1 MGTDAPRDTAR
12 FMKQTA
18 FNNQLRI
25 ASFLFMLF
33 ACFAVTTSGQDIEKL
48 AELVRTGSTEQK
60 RDSLFDLRNL
70 RTAAASRAAV
80 PALSD
85 ADAIVRA
92 TAASSIVFLPET
104 ELAVYLRP
112 LLSDKDAFVRRE
124 AAYSLRND
132 RTGIATSALI
142 KLLLEDS
149 VMEVRTAAAV
159 ALGSGDSSAVE
170 ALTRILAKK
179 PKDDNE
185 FLRRSAARSI
195 GQIAETVRG
204 GRRQNVT
211 PQDFLPE
218 KFKYTALADM
228 PAASAPQFRQA
239 VTVLLKVAANSKET
253 DDTRREAAF
262 ALGGIGDRSAVA
274 FLTANLTNKDTYLA
288 EICREA
294 LLKLPKPE

>member
-1 MGTDAPRDTAR
+1 
-12 FMKQTA
+12 MKQTA
-18 FNNQLRI
+18 FNNKLLV
-25 ASFLFMLF
+25 ASFFFMCF
-33 ACFAVTTSGQDIEKL
+33 ACFAGTTSGQDIEKL

-60 RDSLFDLRNL
+60 RNALFDLRNL

-80 PALSD
+80 PALTD

-104 ELAVYLRP
+104 EVAVYLRP
-112 LLSDKDAFVRRE
+112 LLRDKDAFVRRE

-142 KLLLEDS
+142 KLLLEDG

-195 GQIAETVRG
+195 GQIAELFRG

-218 KFKYTALADM
+218 KYKYAALADM
-228 PAASAPQFRQA
+228 PAASAPQFRKA

-274 FLTANLTNKDTYLA
+274 FLTANLTSKDTYLA

-294 LLKLPKPE
+294 LLKMPKS